1 MFTNEELRLPGNGPH
16 PQRRTPGLLSRL
28 LTAGVAIVFIA
39 GTLALSLFVIA
50 AGALAAVVAGSYLW
64 WKTRELRR
72 RIREQPPQGGRI
84 IEGEA
89 ICDDPR
95 R

>member
-16 PQRRTPGLLSRL
+16 LQRRTPGLLSRL
-28 LTAGVAIVFIA
+28 LTAGVAIVLLV

-50 AGALAAVVAGSYLW
+50 AGALAAAVAGSYLW

-72 RIREQPPQGGRI
+72 RLREQPRGGRI
-84 IEGEA
+84 IEGEV
-89 ICDDPR
+89 IRDDSPR
-95 R
+95 

>member
-1 MFTNEELRLPGNGPH
+1 MFTNEELRLPGNGPQL
-16 PQRRTPGLLSRL
+16 QRRTPGVLSRL
-28 LTAGVAIVFIA
+28 LTAGVGIVLLA
-39 GTLALSLFVIA
+39 GTLALSLIVIA
-50 AGALAAVVAGSYLW
+50 AGTLAAVVVGGYLW

-72 RIREQPPQGGRI
+72 QIREQPRDGRV

-89 ICDDPR
+89 IREDSR

>member
-1 MFTNEELRLPGNGPH
+1 
-16 PQRRTPGLLSRL
+16 L
-28 LTAGVAIVFIA
+28 LTAESV
-39 GTLALSLFVIA
+39 LSLSPEPWPLSLFVIA

-72 RIREQPPQGGRI
+72 RIREQPRGGRI

-89 ICDDPR
+89 IRDDPR